1 MSRIVEFSESGGPEV
16 LRFKN
21 VDVPEAG
28 PGQVRIR
35 VKAIG
40 LNRAE
45 SMWRENKY
53 IEPVQFPARLGY
65 EAVGTVDSVGKDV
78 TTVAVGDEVNVIPS
92 FSMNQYGMYG
102 EVVLAPIHAV
112 VKHPEG
118 LWSVEAASIWMM
130 FVTAYGALIEDAKIT
145 SQDAVVIPGA
155 SSSVGLA
162 AIQIANAVGAKSI
175 ALTRTS
181 AKRKQL
187 TDAGAK
193 YVIATEEEDLLKE
206 IDKITEGHGA
216 RVVFDPVGGPT
227 LSKLVKAMSF
237 QGLLYLYG
245 ALSDQPTTLP
255 VARPHRKDHH
265 HQRPQYLAHERRS
278 RAPKG
283 SGRFCDQRSGARH
296 VEANR
301 RQGFPIRQDC
311 RCASLSRS
319 ERADRQDRCHGLIQR
334 GRLGQKSGVL
344 SRRVQAR
351 SRTRST

>member
-1 MSRIVEFSESGGPEV
+1 MSRVIEFSEAGGPEV

-45 SMWRENKY
+45 SMWREDKY
-53 IEPVQFPARLGY
+53 IEPVKFPARLGY

-78 TTVAVGDEVNVIPS
+78 TTIAVGDEVNVIPS

-112 VKHPEG
+112 VKHPKG
-118 LWSVEAASIWMM
+118 LSAVEAASIWMM

-162 AIQIANAVGAKSI
+162 AIQIANSVGAKSI

-187 TDAGAK
+187 ADAGAK

-206 IDKITEGHGA
+206 IDKITEGQRRACGVRPGRRTDAIEADQGNVVPGA
-216 RVVFDPVGGPT
+216 
-227 LSKLVKAMSF
+227 
-237 QGLLYLYG
+237 
-245 ALSDQPTTLP
+245 ALSLWRAERSSHDSSR
-255 VARPHRKDHH
+255 ARPHRKDHH
-265 HQRPQYLAHERRS
+265 DQRAQHLAHERRS
-278 RAPKG
+278 RTPEG
-283 SGRFCDQRSGARH
+283 GRRFCDQRFRQRH
-296 VEANR
+296 A
-301 RQGFPIRQDC
+301 
-311 RCASLSRS
+311 
-319 ERADRQDRCHGLIQR
+319 
-334 GRLGQKSGVL
+334 
-344 SRRVQAR
+344 
-351 SRTRST
+351 

>member
-1 MSRIVEFSESGGPEV
+1 MSRVVEFSEAGGPEV

-28 PGQVRIR
+28 LGQVRIQ

-45 SMWRENKY
+45 SMWREDKY
-53 IEPVQFPARLGY
+53 IEPVKFPARLGY

-78 TTVAVGDEVNVIPS
+78 TTLAIGDEVNVIPS

-112 VKHPEG
+112 VKHPKS
-118 LWSVEAASIWMM
+118 LSPVEAASIWMM

-162 AIQIANAVGAKSI
+162 AIQIANSVGAKSI
-175 ALTRTS
+175 AVTRTS

-187 TDAGAK
+187 TAAGAK
-193 YVIATEEEDLLKE
+193 YVIATEEEDLLE
-206 IDKITEGHGA
+206 GIDKITGKQGA

-227 LSKLVKAMSF
+227 LSKLIKTMSF

-245 ALSDQPTTLP
+245 ALSDQATTLP
-255 VARPHRKDHH
+255 VLDLIGKIITIKGYNIWLTSGDPAR
-265 HQRPQYLAHERRS
+265 
-278 RAPKG
+278 
-283 SGRFCDQRSGARH
+283 
-296 VEANR
+296 
-301 RQGFPIRQDC
+301 
-311 RCASLSRS
+311 
-319 ERADRQDRCHGLIQR
+319 
-334 GRLGQKSGVL
+334 QKSAVAFVINGLEKGTLKPVID
-344 SRRVQAR
+344 RVFAFDQIREAHR
-351 SRTRST
+351 YLEAGGQVGKIVVTI

>member
-1 MSRIVEFSESGGPEV
+1 MCKRLRIIITNDKRGFHMSRVVEFSRAGGPEV

-21 VDVPEAG
+21 IEVPAAG

-45 SMWRENKY
+45 SMWREDKY

-78 TTVAVGDEVNVIPS
+78 STIAVGDEVNTIPS

-112 VKHPEG
+112 VKHPKR
-118 LWSVEAASIWMM
+118 LSSVEAASIWMM
-130 FVTAYGALIEDAKIT
+130 FITAYGALIEDAKIT

-162 AIQIANAVGAKSI
+162 AIQIANSVGAKSI

-187 TDAGAK
+187 TAAGAK
-193 YVIATEEEDLLKE
+193 YVIATEEEDLQSNVVPWAPLFVWRAE
-206 IDKITEGHGA
+206 RSGHDSS
-216 RVVFDPVGGPT
+216 R
-227 LSKLVKAMSF
+227 
-237 QGLLYLYG
+237 
-245 ALSDQPTTLP
+245 
-255 VARPHRKDHH
+255 ARPHRKDYH
-265 HQRPQYLAHERRS
+265 HQRAQHLGHERRS
-278 RAPKG
+278 RTPKG
-283 SGRFCDQRSGARH
+283 GRRFCDQRFSERH
-296 VEANR
+296 AEANR
-301 RQGFPIRQDC
+301 RQSFSVRPDC

-319 ERADRQDRCHGLIQR
+319 ERADR
-334 GRLGQKSGVL
+334 
-344 SRRVQAR
+344 
-351 SRTRST
+351 

>member
-1 MSRIVEFSESGGPEV
+1 MSRVIEFSEAGGPEV
-16 LRFKN
+16 LKFKN

-45 SMWRENKY
+45 SMWREDKY
-53 IEPVQFPARLGY
+53 IELVKFPARLGY

-78 TTVAVGDEVNVIPS
+78 TTIAVGDEVNTVPS

-112 VKHPEG
+112 VKHPKG
-118 LWSVEAASIWMM
+118 LLAVEAASIWMM

-162 AIQIANAVGAKSI
+162 AIQIANSVGAKSI

-193 YVIATEEEDLLKE
+193 YVIATEEEDLAKE
-206 IDKITEGHGA
+206 INEITGGQGA

-227 LSKLVKAMSF
+227 LLELIKAMSF
-237 QGLLYLYG
+237 QGILYLYG
-245 ALSDQPTTLP
+245 ALSDQATTVPPLALIAKILTIKGHNIWATSGNP
-255 VARPHRKDHH
+255 ERQKAAVDFVINGLEKGKLKPIIDRVFPFDKIVDAHR
-265 HQRPQYLAHERRS
+265 YL
-278 RAPKG
+278 
-283 SGRFCDQRSGARH
+283 
-296 VEANR
+296 EA
-301 RQGFPIRQDC
+301 
-311 RCASLSRS
+311 S
-319 ERADRQDRCHGLIQR
+319 EQVGKI
-334 GRLGQKSGVL
+334 V
-344 SRRVQAR
+344 V
-351 SRTRST
+351 TV